1 MPNPKQFWRLAPS
14 VIPQAVIFDLEC
26 DLAHPPD
33 LILKLRPRH
42 GIVLARWDAS
52 EQLGLVDAFGVVVK
66 LRPDASAVRILW
78 RSAEISLRPS
88 PTGRRYWAQAEPFF
102 GFAKDVAAR
111 YMLEDLFAEHFPE
124 YSEIEFG
131 TTPSLRSPGS
141 GGFGTAIP
149 GFVYV
154 IKSPYG
160 YKIGK
165 TVNMKERTR
174 LFGVKLP
181 FPISI
186 EHYAYFDD
194 YSLAESEFHR
204 TFHTKR
210 LEGEWFDLNAQD
222 LAQIKSKGKH
232 IPVAGL

>member
-1 MPNPKQFWRLAPS
+1 MPNPKQFWRLARS
-14 VIPQAVIFDLEC
+14 AIPQAVTFDREC
-26 DLAHPPD
+26 DLAHPPG
-33 LILKLRPRH
+33 LILKLRPKH
-42 GIVLARWDAS
+42 GIVLAHWDAN
-52 EQLGLVDAFGVVVK
+52 EQLGVVNALGVVVK
-66 LRPDASAVRILW
+66 LKPDASGAQILW
-78 RSAEISLRPS
+78 RPADISLRPS
-88 PTGRRYWAQAEPFF
+88 PAGRRYWAQVEPFF

-111 YMLEDLFAEHFPE
+111 YMLENLFAEHFPE

-131 TTPSLRSPGS
+131 TIPAQKSPSSV
-141 GGFGTAIP
+141 GFGTAIP

-165 TVNMKERTR
+165 TVNMKDRTR

-186 EHYAYFDD
+186 EHYAFFDD
-194 YSLAESEFHR
+194 YSQAESEFHR
-204 TFHTKR
+204 IFHTKR

-222 LAQIKSKGKH
+222 LVQIKSKGKH